1 MKVGERKLTDRLL
14 AVLLTFVMLLG
25 MIPAGIM
32 TVGAVD
38 DQSGTASA
46 LEFSEVK
53 ISEDGKT
60 ASLANTTVTK
70 LDASASPDGTEGWFV
85 GVRMTAPNSMK
96 TAEDFDGV
104 KYRAYSSSNSE
115 QYDEKSFWDDQS
127 SDKDTD
133 DTERYINLYARIDE
147 EMLIDAMLSD
157 EHLVKKNW
165 TFDWD
170 KNGEFEQSLTLEI
183 DASSVSLTS
192 GSVIVYPS
200 NNLGIVSPVTDGIKV
215 DNSVGNVAKL
225 SLEKDIKLEWYKAD
239 ASIGR
244 VSDGWWI
251 GFKVTAPA
259 GFDKDKAQFKDRD
272 NTLIFSKVKDADSED
287 TMTIWQYVDVD
298 RLTKNLTNNLYSRSF
313 RFDWNGDGVFEQVV
327 KFDIDP
333 AKVTLKNADGS
344 QAFPPL
350 GEVKSDYADISG
362 DKTAK
367 VELEYDGTALTWK
380 EINGEK
386 AWYVEASVSAP
397 SYATNAKYNVKNY
410 GDSDYSGYTSASDFT
425 TLSVKITPDIVKTA
439 KDNNEDIVA
448 SWQFDWNGDSKAD
461 QTVTFTIDPADLS
474 LSKKDR
480 DNAYNIVFENNSDTI
495 NQWIGDGTYTNTL
508 IGVENGTKVTYSID
522 PDDSEI
528 AVINSK
534 SGEVTLKKDGK
545 VTVKAAVDGGDF
557 YNPIVR
563 SYTLNIVKVQL
574 EGEFKNANPVM
585 IYGSNGNTFQNA
597 VTIKPENAEK
607 AKDPKYSIFSETDLA
622 GNALPAGSIANI
634 DEKTGEIT
642 YIQRSGKITV
652 KCEVAGNEYYDGF
665 DNAKYVLTILKAD
678 QETLKF
684 EELNDGDKYHT
695 VYDPAGFSG
704 ITVGGGSTNGK
715 LTYSVKE
722 DKEGIIDS
730 LDSDS
735 GKIIFKKAGASVVIT
750 VTMAGNDCYNPTTND
765 VTVTVDKADQ
775 SGFSFKNAKTNVK
788 FNANNNE
795 FALPVADLDVKTKA
809 EPQFSIDQ
817 ESAGLATVDEKG
829 NVKISKPGTIK
840 INAHVDGND
849 CYNEA
854 NCTFELTV
862 ERDEQVISFEHG
874 NRVELIYGTT
884 KYTNTA
890 LFKDVNDKENKG
902 HSSKIEYAIT
912 SNDSKLGVSVD
923 DKGNITFTDS
933 TNRVGSFTVKA
944 TALED
949 DYYLSKSI
957 ECTYTVKYLDTPKN
971 AYTLSGSKSSESNE
985 WYTGDVTVTA
995 RDGYKL
1001 SKSNALKEENE
1012 WTDSL
1017 TYSGDG
1023 SHDSENI
1030 YLKETST
1037 GFITDIID
1045 IDNFKIDSG
1054 IPKADLCFV
1063 ESFVDR
1069 FINNVTFNLFKSATV
1084 NFKADVADETSGVS
1098 SIEIGY
1104 AETLNG
1110 TPTKLKEFKDV
1121 NKNTESVE
1129 CAIPLNSDN
1138 EFVGFVYVK
1147 IVDRAGNEDTVWYNS
1162 GVIVDPVAPGIDT
1175 NWTGNCVVSVDQNDK
1190 SVGIGGTVYRYV
1202 YNTDVTLTVNVTE
1215 KHLYDEI
1222 DSKVKITATKDDV
1235 PYDLKLNGW
1244 DKDNNV
1250 YSNSVTFTDDGTYVV
1265 TIEAKDSAGNES
1277 VYTSARFTVD
1287 KTDPVISTSGA
1298 EGGYYNTDQ
1307 EMKISVSDIDF
1318 VPANS
1323 KVFVNEDE
1331 QTVEW
1336 VQSESDKNTWNIKTP
1351 LKFDTDG
1358 TYNVKVTS
1366 ADLAAHSVTKECG
1379 VIVIDKTK
1387 PEIENV
1393 NYGDDIVV
1401 IDPNSKQSVVGYTL
1415 GSDPGTNI
1423 IYTTSDTIKFDVA
1436 EINFTSANAK
1446 IECDYIDYNGNKSNK
1461 KIDVKFGND
1470 NNGSFKLDSDGYYK
1484 NIKLTVC
1491 DLAGNETVYQFEN
1504 IMINPPAPTFSW
1516 DPNNIVNGGFYN
1528 EDKTVAFGVND
1539 VLFNENNANI
1549 VLTKNGVNVDISDI
1563 HWNQTWNKLL
1573 DEDGVYHLEF
1583 SYANA
1588 IGAKATNSD
1597 DKADKSL
1604 KESVN
1609 ITFTIDKTAPDKLEI
1624 NYSKPVNDKTWTE
1637 ELLKVV
1643 TFGAYNYGDEKLT
1656 VKLTAYDETA
1666 GIDKFVLKYG
1676 RQDNVSDKNAKE
1688 FTKEIKY
1695 SGNEK
1700 TATVEYTFDKEEL
1713 KELQFRGF
1721 ISFVAY
1727 DKVGNSTEYSGDERI
1742 SIVDSISPTCSVS
1755 ILPDF
1760 SYTNDNTLYFEEKA
1774 TISIKVE
1781 EANFYKDDVNVV
1793 VKNLGTSEE
1802 SNPEIKWTSVGDTH
1816 TGVVTIENDGDYVVK
1831 IEYTDRSGNRMDEYE
1846 SAPIHVD
1853 HIAPKISV
1861 AWDPEDNTN
1870 PSIYYQTKERTAEI
1884 TVTEHNFRAEKF
1896 IADITSENVSGACD
1910 VNVVINEDNSK
1921 TVNLNDINRMLQ
1933 DINNWTKN
1941 GDNYTIK
1948 VTFPEAQYNTFK
1960 LNCKD
1965 AVDNAATEYSTRFV
1979 LDETKPSGLDIQYS
1993 TPNSKWEWVDELL
2006 TKITFG
2012 AYDRDK
2018 DNESAKTPLEVTL
2031 TATDITSGIDR
2042 FEWVYVKQNGTS
2054 NSNAPSTDKNN
2065 PNIIKSTDINYLPD
2079 GKAEATFTLNDAE
2092 YRGHIEFTAYD
2103 KAGNSETKSDNES
2116 INIVDSISPTAE
2128 FVYENCVRH
2137 NDDSTVYFEDFATV
2151 GIKINEA
2158 NFYSDDVK
2166 FELYKDGSEITMPN
2180 VSWTSAGDEHK
2191 GMFTISK
2198 GAEYGDGDYSLTVT
2212 YTDRSGNK
2220 MIDATSTIH
2229 IDTVAPKVTVKWDPD
2244 TAVANEKYFST
2255 DRKVTIEVI
2264 EHNFRSDKVNAVIT
2278 ATDVTGKAIATE
2290 KEINKSINEK
2300 LHGNEWTHDGDKHTI
2315 ELTFTEEAQYTF
2327 KLNCADA
2334 VGNEAKEYK
2343 TDFVIDKSV
2352 PTDLEISYSTN
2363 YVDSRILNAITF
2375 GYYNKNRDNALT
2387 VTLEATDLT
2396 SGIDRFEWRYV
2407 KQDGASD
2414 SNLAE
2419 KSGTIVVEQKHLSKD
2434 NKTATVEFTLDD
2446 AEYRGHIEFTAVDKT
2461 ENSNTR
2467 DKDGR
2472 VNIVDST
2479 APKRTVDMNADKA
2492 VLTSNSTY
2500 VEDPKS
2506 VEEGA
2511 NVNLYYNNKADIT
2524 VEIEEANFYP
2534 EDVKLDVTKN
2544 GEKVESPEIK
2554 WTDGIKDKHTGKFTL
2569 SGDGDYSFTLKYAD
2583 RSGNAMPEYKSQNMY
2598 IDTTAPTVTVDWSSK
2613 AEAKNSKY
2621 YSEERTATITVVDH
2635 NFLARNFVST
2645 ITAKD
2650 VTGKDISEAVDVK
2663 AIINYL
2669 SDSESWTTNGD
2680 THTAVVSFS
2689 KDKDKD
2695 AEYTFDFKFSDIVG
2709 NEAEKYKPD
2718 NFVVDH
2724 TAPGNVQ
2731 ITYSKNHVSLF
2742 KKLVNNITF
2751 GYFDRDKNTLTVTL
2765 TTDDITSGVDFFTW
2779 RYVRQDGASDSNADS
2794 TDPKKPNI
2802 IKASND
2808 GSTATATFELKDSEY
2823 RGYIICSATDKAG
2836 NVSAESNESAN
2847 RINIVDSI
2855 DPVFTATLSE
2865 PVRAVNDASLN
2876 DIDSFNLVVTN
2887 ENMEKNSAVYNTSTL
2902 YYNKKAE
2909 VSFSITEANFYA
2921 ENVDVKVNDKDI
2933 STFISDKKEN
2943 DSLSWTGW
2951 QRVDKTDTYKS
2962 TITFNSDGDY
2972 VATMTYTDRSGNEMC
2987 GYTSPRIVVDKTA
3000 PEVYV
3005 YYSTQDAGL
3014 KDTYVHE
3021 LDDENGNSV
3030 KYYDSV
3036 RIATITINEHNF
3048 RPSDVK
3054 VNIKAVNA
3062 AGEPVDV
3069 SSNLYKANIASEWTK
3084 KSPYNMENRPNSRDD
3099 DTYILRLFFMD
3110 DANYTFDISYSDLAS
3125 NTFEG
3130 YKPDHFTVD
3139 KTRPSNFKVKYEE
3152 KVSSAILNAIT
3163 FGYYG
3168 TNVKVTISAEDET
3181 SGINKFT
3188 YEGHNAEGVSSINK
3202 DIMNTAI
3209 SGAEI
3214 KRDGT
3219 VFSTSFIVP
3228 KQTLTELNSFNG
3240 TLKFNA
3246 YDKAENAFERDFE
3259 DNERLVI
3266 DKIAPVCDV
3275 TFDPETS
3282 NNNNI
3287 SYYDG
3292 NFTATIRINEANFY
3306 QEDVDVRVNNTRIT
3320 PTDWTKSGDVWTSHV
3335 SFTDEGSYVLT
3346 VNYTDR
3352 SGNKMTEFKSNEKII
3367 DKTAPVITVSNIKH
3381 ESANN
3386 GDKIG
3391 FTISVTDKNI
3401 ASASCRPSLNV
3412 VVRKADDQGN
3422 MRFETVSI
3430 ALNSP
3435 SVSVN
3440 AAGETVYTY
3449 TVENLD
3455 ADGYYSLTCSVEDY
3469 ANHKV
3474 STIGTPVDN
3483 GGTSNVETVNFSV
3496 NRLGSVFT
3504 VETEHND
3511 KYSGDV
3517 MTNKLNGAY
3526 ANDRVKVVV
3535 KEINVDRVDVDS
3547 DEANKTVVTVN
3558 DGSSSKNIGLVE
3570 DNNYVKNISEVSGA
3584 GGWFETV
3591 YTLDNDCFDHDGTY
3605 SVDILSYDRAN
3616 NRNLNTA
3623 DENAGGTIDF
3633 VLDRTLPVITTNIPM
3648 KNDTDASS
3656 VNASEFN
3663 LDINVADNNLDTITV
3678 NVDGKQVE
3686 LNQIGDNS
3694 YRTVL
3699 AQRSRPYSIDI
3710 NSSDKAGNK
3719 SETYSIDRFTV
3730 STSLFVRWYANTV
3743 LFWGV
3748 IAAVALLFI
3757 LLIIFLIVKRRRTN
3771 DKDEKA
3777 APVTVK
3783 TGKK

>member
-46 LEFSEVK
+46 LEFSNVT

-60 ASLANTTVTK
+60 ASLAKATLTK

-133 DTERYINLYARIDE
+133 DTERYIDLYARVDV
-147 EMLIDAMLSD
+147 EMFIDAMLSD

-192 GSVIVYPS
+192 GGVIVYPS

-215 DNSVGNVAKL
+215 DNSMGNVAKL

-298 RLTKNLTNNLYSRSF
+298 RLTKNLTNNLYTRSF

-333 AKVTLKNADGS
+333 AKVTLINEDKS

-350 GEVKSDYADISG
+350 GEVSSDYADISG
-362 DKTAK
+362 DKTANVK
-367 VELEYDGTALTWK
+367 LEYNGKNLTWK

-386 AWYVEASVSAP
+386 AWYVEASISKPA
-397 SYATNAKYNVKNY
+397 NASNGKYKVKNY
-410 GDSDYSGYTSASDFT
+410 DDADYCKDFKDASDST
-425 TLSVKITPDIVKTA
+425 ILSVKITPNTVKKA

-448 SWQFDWNGDSKAD
+448 SWQFDWNGDSIMD
-461 QTVTFTIDPADLS
+461 QTVTFTIDPADLN

-480 DNAYNIVFENNSDTI
+480 TGIAFNDSSEEIEQWFGDKDYLNS
-495 NQWIGDGTYTNTL
+495 L
-508 IGVENGTKVTYSID
+508 VENSLVETEDKVTYSVSSADSSNADVAKIAEID
-522 PDDSEI
+522 
-528 AVINSK
+528 NNTGK
-534 SGEVTLKKDGK
+534 VTFKGLGK
-545 VTVKAAVDGGDF
+545 VTVTATVEATDF
-557 YNPIVR
+557 YNSFSID
-563 SYTLNIVKVQL
+563 YKLNIVNKPLDGVFSTKVP
-574 EGEFKNANPVM
+574 AA
-585 IYGSNGNTFQNA
+585 ITYGDKNGNKFSNE
-597 VTIKPENAEK
+597 IKMDPEN
-607 AKDPKYSIFSETDLA
+607 PKEANKPVYSIISETDIND
-622 GNALPAGSIANI
+622 NALLEGKHIADINPDSGLISNI
-634 DEKTGEIT
+634 R
-642 YIQRSGKITV
+642 RSGKITV
-652 KCEVAGNEYYDGF
+652 QCEVEANNYYKGF
-665 DNAKYVLTILKAD
+665 TAKYVLQINKANQAELSINNSTD
-678 QETLKF
+678 DKF
-684 EELNDGDKYHT
+684 NT
-695 VYDPAGFSG
+695 VYSPSGFL
-704 ITVGGGSTNGK
+704 IKVGGGSTNGDI
-715 LTYSVKE
+715 TYAVKE
-722 DKEGIIDS
+722 DENGIVDVKS
-730 LDSDS
+730 LKQND
-735 GKIIFKKAGASVVIT
+735 GTIIFTKAGTAEIT
-750 VTMAGNDCYNPTTND
+750 VTMAGDDCYNPVSKD
-765 VTVTVDKADQ
+765 ITVNVSKADQ
-775 SGFSFKNAKTNVK
+775 SNFKFTKDSDTVTFNENKNEYTVSVAGILSGKT
-788 FNANNNE
+788 
-795 FALPVADLDVKTKA
+795 A
-809 EPQFSIDQ
+809 EFSIDQ

-829 NVKISKPGTIK
+829 NVKINQPGTIK

-862 ERDEQVISFEHG
+862 EKDEQVISFEHG
-874 NRVELIYGTT
+874 EDDNNGKSVELIYGTT
-884 KYTNTA
+884 EYTNKA
-890 LFKDVNDKENKG
+890 SFVDNDKKFNKG
-902 HSSKIEYAIT
+902 HVKNDDSTKNYITYAIS

-923 DKGNITFTDS
+923 SDGKITFADS
-933 TNRVGSFTVKA
+933 KNCVGSFTVTA
-944 TALED
+944 TAEGD
-949 DYYLSKSI
+949 DYYKTVSTK
-957 ECTYTVKYLDTPKN
+957 CKYTVKYLVTPEK
-971 AYTLSGSKSSESNE
+971 AYTLSGTKSSESNE

-995 RDGYKL
+995 RDGYTL
-1001 SKSNALKEENE
+1001 SKSNALAGNTWEN
-1012 WTDSL
+1012 SL

-1037 GFITDIID
+1037 GFITDIVEID
-1045 IDNFKIDSG
+1045 AFKIDTSAPVVTKFG
-1054 IPKADLCFV
+1054 IDDD
-1063 ESFVDR
+1063 SFVKKI
-1069 FINNVTFNLFKSATV
+1069 INQVTFHLFKSDVIFTATV
-1084 NFKADVADETSGVS
+1084 TD
-1098 SIEIGY
+1098 
-1104 AETLNG
+1104 
-1110 TPTKLKEFKDV
+1110 LKENVDRVSGASSVKIEYAKTRDGEKQLLSELTIDDTNKQQSNVDVSVTLPLKDKKDFAGFIFVTVKDV
-1121 NKNTESVE
+1121 
-1129 CAIPLNSDN
+1129 
-1138 EFVGFVYVK
+1138 
-1147 IVDRAGNEDTVWYNS
+1147 AGNEKTICYDPY
-1162 GVIVDPVAPGIDT
+1162 VIVDKKPPEIKVDWNKDYVAQLDG
-1175 NWTGNCVVSVDQNDK
+1175 QNK
-1190 SVGIGGTVYRYV
+1190 SVSEGKTPDRYI
-1202 YNTDVTLTVNVTE
+1202 YAADVNLSVSILE
-1215 KHLYDEI
+1215 DYLYDEA
-1222 DSKVKITATKDDV
+1222 SSYFTITATKDGENYPISLGNWEHSDE
-1235 PYDLKLNGW
+1235 PGNE
-1244 DKDNNV
+1244 
-1250 YSNSVTFTDDGTYVV
+1250 YSNSIKFTEDGTYSV
-1265 TIEAKDSAGNES
+1265 TITAKDTAGNES
-1277 VYTSARFTVD
+1277 IYTTPSKFT
-1287 KTDPVISTSGA
+1287 
-1298 EGGYYNTDQ
+1298 
-1307 EMKISVSDIDF
+1307 IDTT
-1318 VPANS
+1318 N
-1323 KVFVNEDE
+1323 
-1331 QTVEW
+1331 
-1336 VQSESDKNTWNIKTP
+1336 
-1351 LKFDTDG
+1351 
-1358 TYNVKVTS
+1358 
-1366 ADLAAHSVTKECG
+1366 
-1379 VIVIDKTK
+1379 
-1387 PEIENV
+1387 PEVENV
-1393 NYGDDIVV
+1393 NYGDDIVI

-1415 GSDPGTNI
+1415 GSNPGTNI

-1446 IECDYIDYNGNKSNK
+1446 IECDYTDYNGASSDKELV
-1461 KIDVKFGND
+1461 VKFEKD
-1470 NNGSFKLDSDGYYK
+1470 NHGSFKLDSDGYYR
-1484 NIKLTVC
+1484 NIKLTVY

-1504 IMINPPAPTFSW
+1504 IMINPPAPKFSW

-1528 EDKTVAFGVND
+1528 EDKTVAFEVND

-1549 VLTKNGVNVDISDI
+1549 VLIENGVNVDISNI
-1563 HWNQTWNKLL
+1563 HWNPETKDSETWNKLL

-1637 ELLKVV
+1637 ELLKTV

-1656 VKLTAYDETA
+1656 VKLTASDETA
-1666 GIDKFVLKYG
+1666 GIDKFVLKYD
-1676 RQDNVSDKNAKE
+1676 RQDNVSDKNAKD
-1688 FTKEIKY
+1688 FSKEIKY

-1700 TATVEYTFDKEEL
+1700 NATVEYTFDKEEL

-1727 DKVGNSTEYSGDERI
+1727 DKAGNSTEYSGDERI
-1742 SIVDSISPTCSVS
+1742 SIVDSISPKCKVS

-1760 SYTNDNTLYFEEKA
+1760 SYTKDNTLYFKEKA
-1774 TISIKVE
+1774 TASIEFE
-1781 EANFYKDDVNVV
+1781 EANFYEDDVNVV
-1793 VKNLGTSEE
+1793 VKNLVTSEE
-1802 SNPEIKWTSVGDTH
+1802 SNPEIKWNSVGDKH

-1831 IEYTDRSGNRMDEYE
+1831 IKYTDRSGNEMGEYK

-1853 HIAPKISV
+1853 HIAPEISV
-1861 AWDPEDNTN
+1861 KWTPEDNTDVEN
-1870 PSIYYQTKERTAEI
+1870 KYYQAVSRTAEI

-1896 IADITSENVSGACD
+1896 IADITSEDANGACD
-1910 VNVVINEDNSK
+1910 VNVVINGDNSK
-1921 TVNLNDINRMLQ
+1921 TVNLKDINSMLQ
-1933 DINNWTKN
+1933 KEENWVHN
-1941 GDNYTIK
+1941 GDRHTIK

-1965 AVDNAATEYSTRFV
+1965 AVDNEETEEYITEFI
-1979 LDETKPSGLDIQYS
+1979 LDGTKPSGLNIQYS
-1993 TPNSKWEWVDELL
+1993 TPNMTWVDELL

-2042 FEWVYVKQNGTS
+2042 FEWVYVKQDGTS
-2054 NSNAPSTDKNN
+2054 ESNAASTDKNN
-2065 PNIIKSTDINYLPD
+2065 PNVIKSSEIDYD
-2079 GKAEATFTLNDAE
+2079 GSTAKATFTLNDAE
-2092 YRGHIEFTAYD
+2092 YRGHIEFFAYD
-2103 KAGNSETKSDNES
+2103 KAGNGEKKSDDGRV
-2116 INIVDSISPTAE
+2116 NIVDLVAPDAKIK
-2128 FVYENCVRH
+2128 YEDCIKYE
-2137 NDDSTVYFEDFATV
+2137 DDNTVFFIDEA
-2151 GIKINEA
+2151 KINVIVDEA
-2158 NFYSDDVK
+2158 NFYSDDVV
-2166 FELYKDGSEITMPN
+2166 FELLKDGSKIAMPQ
-2180 VSWTSAGDEHK
+2180 VSWTSDGDVHT
-2191 GMFTISK
+2191 GSFTIPA
-2198 GAEYGDGDYSLTVT
+2198 GEEYGDGDYSLTVK

-2220 MIDATSTIH
+2220 MIDVTSAPIH
-2229 IDTVAPKVTVKWDPD
+2229 VDSTNPEMSVVWTPNDNTNSSENYIKSGSRTAKITVT
-2244 TAVANEKYFST
+2244 
-2255 DRKVTIEVI
+2255 
-2264 EHNFRSDKVNAVIT
+2264 EHNFRAEKVT
-2278 ATDVTGKAIATE
+2278 ADINVVDVTGAVLG
-2290 KEINKSINEK
+2290 EINVKVNGEKTVNIKYENEK
-2300 LHGNEWTHDGDKHTI
+2300 FDINSILQDSSNWVHDNDKHTI
-2315 ELTFTEEAQYTF
+2315 ELTFLTEAQYDKF
-2327 KLNCADA
+2327 VLKCNDA
-2334 VGNEAKEYK
+2334 VDYA
-2343 TDFVIDKSV
+2343 TDYETKFILDGTNPDPNS
-2352 PTDLEISYSTN
+2352 LGISYSTQRGDWWETVIN
-2363 YVDSRILNAITF
+2363 SITF
-2375 GYYNKNRDNALT
+2375 KLFAYNRSSEKLT
-2387 VTLEATDLT
+2387 VMLKASDIT

-2407 KQDGASD
+2407 KQDGASTA
-2414 SNLAE
+2414 NLPEA
-2419 KSGTIVVEQKHLSKD
+2419 SGTIKVNADNLSEDK
-2434 NKTATVEFTLDD
+2434 NTATVKFTLDD
-2446 AEYRGHIEFTAVDKT
+2446 AEYRGHIEFTV
-2461 ENSNTR
+2461 
-2467 DKDGR
+2467 
-2472 VNIVDST
+2472 
-2479 APKRTVDMNADKA
+2479 
-2492 VLTSNSTY
+2492 
-2500 VEDPKS
+2500 
-2506 VEEGA
+2506 
-2511 NVNLYYNNKADIT
+2511 
-2524 VEIEEANFYP
+2524 F
-2534 EDVKLDVTKN
+2534 
-2544 GEKVESPEIK
+2544 
-2554 WTDGIKDKHTGKFTL
+2554 
-2569 SGDGDYSFTLKYAD
+2569 
-2583 RSGNAMPEYKSQNMY
+2583 
-2598 IDTTAPTVTVDWSSK
+2598 
-2613 AEAKNSKY
+2613 
-2621 YSEERTATITVVDH
+2621 
-2635 NFLARNFVST
+2635 
-2645 ITAKD
+2645 
-2650 VTGKDISEAVDVK
+2650 
-2663 AIINYL
+2663 
-2669 SDSESWTTNGD
+2669 
-2680 THTAVVSFS
+2680 
-2689 KDKDKD
+2689 
-2695 AEYTFDFKFSDIVG
+2695 
-2709 NEAEKYKPD
+2709 
-2718 NFVVDH
+2718 
-2724 TAPGNVQ
+2724 
-2731 ITYSKNHVSLF
+2731 
-2742 KKLVNNITF
+2742 
-2751 GYFDRDKNTLTVTL
+2751 
-2765 TTDDITSGVDFFTW
+2765 
-2779 RYVRQDGASDSNADS
+2779 
-2794 TDPKKPNI
+2794 
-2802 IKASND
+2802 
-2808 GSTATATFELKDSEY
+2808 
-2823 RGYIICSATDKAG
+2823 DKAG
-2836 NVSAESNESAN
+2836 NSIATSDNN
-2847 RINIVDSI
+2847 RINIVDSTK
-2855 DPVFTATLSE
+2855 PTYTAEVSK
-2865 PVRAVNDASLN
+2865 PVRAVDKDFNDLDLETLN
-2876 DIDSFNLVVTN
+2876 LFVDNINTNADS
-2887 ENMEKNSAVYNTSTL
+2887 YDGQTL
-2902 YYNKKAE
+2902 YYGPNVTAT
-2909 VSFSITEANFYA
+2909 VTLTITEANFYA

-2962 TITFNSDGDY
+2962 TITFNADGDY
-2972 VATMTYTDRSGNEMC
+2972 VATMAYTDRSGNVMS
-2987 GYTSPRIVVDKTA
+2987 GYTSPRIIVDKTA
-3000 PEVYV
+3000 PEVSV

-3014 KDTYVHE
+3014 KDTYVYE
-3021 LDDENGNSV
+3021 LDDENGNPV

-3062 AGEPVDV
+3062 AGEPVNI
-3069 SSNLYKANIASEWTK
+3069 SSNLDKANIASEWAK

-3130 YKPDHFTVD
+3130 YKPDRFTVD
-3139 KTRPSNFKVKYEE
+3139 THEPTNFKVKYEE

-3168 TNVKVTISAEDET
+3168 TNVKVTISANDET
-3181 SGINKFT
+3181 SGVNRFE
-3188 YEGHNAEGVSSINK
+3188 YEGVLAEGVSGINEKILRDSIS
-3202 DIMNTAI
+3202 A
-3209 SGAEI
+3209 AEI
-3214 KRDGT
+3214 KREGT

-3228 KQTLTELNSFNG
+3228 KETLTSLNSFNG

-3275 TFDPETS
+3275 TFDPEIS

-3352 SGNKMTEFKSNEKII
+3352 SGNKMTEYKSNEKII
-3367 DKTAPVITVSNIKH
+3367 DKTEPVITVSNIKH

-3412 VVRKADDQGN
+3412 VVRKADDQGK

-3435 SVSVN
+3435 AVSVN

-3757 LLIIFLIVKRRRTN
+3757 LLIIFLIVKRRRNN

>member
-46 LEFSEVK
+46 LESSKVT

-60 ASLANTTVTK
+60 ASLENAAVTK

-96 TAEDFDGV
+96 TAEDFEGV
-104 KYRAYSSSNSE
+104 KYREYSTADSE
-115 QYDEKSFWDDQS
+115 QYDEYSFWDNQS
-127 SDKDTD
+127 SEKDTD
-133 DTERYINLYARIDE
+133 DTERYIDLYARIDE
-147 EMLIDAMLSD
+147 EMLIDAMLAD
-157 EHLVKKNW
+157 EHLIKKSW

-183 DASSVSLTS
+183 DASTISLKS
-192 GSVIVYPS
+192 GDVEVYPS

-215 DNSVGNVAKL
+215 DKLVGNIAKL
-225 SLEKDIKLEWYKAD
+225 SLEKAIELKWYKAD

-244 VSDGWWI
+244 SSDGWWI
-251 GFKVTAPA
+251 GFAVTAPA
-259 GFDKDKAQFKDRD
+259 GFDTAKAQFKDGS
-272 NTLIFSKVKDADSED
+272 NTLSFNEVKDDGSDD
-287 TMTIWQYVDVD
+287 TMTIWQYVNVE
-298 RLTKNLTNNLYSRSF
+298 RLSNGIFSRSF

-327 KFDIDP
+327 RFDIDP
-333 AKVTLKNADGS
+333 AKVTLKNADGT

-350 GEVKSDYADISG
+350 GEVSSDYADISG
-362 DKTAK
+362 DKTAE
-367 VELEYDGTALTWK
+367 VELKYDGTALTWT
-380 EINGEK
+380 ENNGEK
-386 AWYVEASVSAP
+386 AWYVETSVAKPAYASD
-397 SYATNAKYNVKNY
+397 AKYRVKNY
-410 GDSDYSGYTSASDFT
+410 LASDYDKFEPVSDLT
-425 TLSVKITPDIVKTA
+425 TLSVKITPKTIETA

-461 QTVTFTIDPADLS
+461 QTVTFTIDPAKLN

-480 DNAYNIVFENNSDTI
+480 DHADNIVFENNSDTI
-495 NQWIGDGTYTNTL
+495 KQWIGDGTYTNTL
-508 IGVENGTKVTYSID
+508 IVENGTKVTYSID
-522 PDDSEI
+522 PADSDI
-528 AVINSK
+528 AVINSE

-545 VTVKAAVDGGDF
+545 VTVKATVDGGDF

-585 IYGSNGNTFQNA
+585 IYGTKGNTFQNT
-597 VTIKPENAEK
+597 VTIKPENAKNAE
-607 AKDPKYSIFSETDLA
+607 DPKYSIVSETDLE
-622 GNALPAGSIANI
+622 GNALPAGSIAII
-634 DEKTGEIT
+634 DEKTGEISG
-642 YIQRSGKITV
+642 IQRSGRIEV
-652 KCEVAGNEYYDGF
+652 KCEVAGNKYYDGF
-665 DNAKYVLTILKAD
+665 DNAGYVLQINKAD
-678 QETLKF
+678 QEALKF
-684 EELNDGDKYHT
+684 ENLNDGDKYHT
-695 VYDPAGFSG
+695 VYDPDGFSG
-704 ITVGGGSTNGK
+704 ITIGGGSTNGK

-730 LDSDS
+730 IDSDS
-735 GKIIFKKAGASVVIT
+735 GKIIFKKAGASVDIT
-750 VTMAGNDCYNPTTND
+750 VTMAGNDCYNPTSNN

-775 SGFSFKNAKTNVK
+775 SNFKFTKDSDTVT
-788 FNANNNE
+788 FNENDNKYKVSVE
-795 FALPVADLDVKTKA
+795 GILSG
-809 EPQFSIDQ
+809 EPAQFSIDTDCN
-817 ESAGLATVDEKG
+817 SLATVDADSGE
-829 NVKISKPGTIK
+829 VSILKPGTIK

-854 NCTFELTV
+854 DCTFELTV
-862 ERDEQVISFEHG
+862 KKDEQKISFKNG
-874 NRVELIYGTT
+874 NDISITYGT
-884 KYTNTA
+884 KEYTNEA
-890 LFKDVNDKENKG
+890 LFTVVDGEENYG
-902 HSSKIEYAIT
+902 HSSKGITYAIS

-923 DKGNITFTDS
+923 KNGKISFTDS
-933 TNRVGSFTVKA
+933 DNRVGSFTVKA

-949 DYYLSKSI
+949 DYYNSVST
-957 ECTYTVKYLDTPKN
+957 ECTYTVKYLDTPEN
-971 AYTLSGSKSSESNE
+971 AYTLSGKKSSESNE

-995 RDGYKL
+995 LDGYKL

-1023 SHDSENI
+1023 LHDSENV

-1037 GFITDIID
+1037 GFITDIIA
-1045 IDNFKIDSG
+1045 IDAFKIDTAKPNAKDLK
-1054 IPKADLCFV
+1054 INEKPFIVKALDQ
-1063 ESFVDR
+1063 
-1069 FINNVTFNLFKSATV
+1069 VTFHLFKLNSVTFGAEIS
-1084 NFKADVADETSGVS
+1084 DETSGIS
-1098 SIEIGY
+1098 S
-1104 AETLNG
+1104 
-1110 TPTKLKEFKDV
+1110 
-1121 NKNTESVE
+1121 
-1129 CAIPLNSDN
+1129 
-1138 EFVGFVYVK
+1138 VK
-1147 IVDRAGNEDTVWYNS
+1147 IERADTVNGERKLLGEFNKINEKEKSVNVDIPVDNGNDFAGFIFVTVTDCAGNENTVRYDPY
-1162 GVIVDPVAPGIDT
+1162 VIVDNLAPDIDT
-1175 NWTGNCVVSVDQNDK
+1175 TTTGELNAIVDKDNNP
-1190 SVGIGGTVYRYV
+1190 IGASGNPDRYIYR
-1202 YNTDVTLTVNVTE
+1202 TDVRFAVNITE
-1215 KHLYDEI
+1215 NHLYD
-1222 DSKVKITATKDDV
+1222 DVNSYFVITAAKDGTS
-1235 PYDLKLNGW
+1235 YDLNLGEW
-1244 DKDNNV
+1244 DKTGNV
-1250 YSNSVTFTDDGTYVV
+1250 YSNSVSFTEDGTYVV
-1265 TIEAKDSAGNES
+1265 TITAKDIVGNEAS
-1277 VYTSARFTVD
+1277 TYTSAKITVD
-1287 KTDPVISTSGA
+1287 KTSPEIEFNFDENGIANGK
-1298 EGGYYNTDQ
+1298 YYNTDKK
-1307 EMKISVSDIDF
+1307 EMGISVSDVNFD
-1318 VPANS
+1318 PSNS
-1323 KVFVNEDE
+1323 KVFINDTE

-1336 VQSESDKNTWNIKTP
+1336 VQSESDKNTWNIKTL

-1358 TYNVKVTS
+1358 VYKVRVQS
-1366 ADLAAHSVTKECG
+1366 IDLAGNKTVAG
-1379 VIVIDKTK
+1379 YADIVIDTTN
-1387 PEIENV
+1387 PEVENV
-1393 NYGDDIVV
+1393 NYGDDIVI
-1401 IDPNSKQSVVGYTL
+1401 IDPNSKQAVVGYTL

-1423 IYTTSDTIKFDVA
+1423 IYTTSNTIKFDVA

-1446 IECDYIDYNGNKSNK
+1446 IECDYTDYNGNKSDK
-1461 KIDVKFGND
+1461 KIDVKFD

-1484 NIKLTVC
+1484 NIKLTVY
-1491 DLAGNETVYQFEN
+1491 DLAGNETVYQFED

-1528 EDKTVAFGVND
+1528 VDKTVTFGVND

-1549 VLTKNGVNVDISDI
+1549 VLTKNGENVDISDI
-1563 HWNQTWNKLL
+1563 HWDKTWNKLL

-1588 IGAKATNSD
+1588 IGVKATNSD
-1597 DKADKSL
+1597 DNADKSL

-1609 ITFTIDKTAPDKLEI
+1609 ITFTIDKTAPDKDELKI
-1624 NYSKPVNDKTWTE
+1624 NYSTPNNKWEWVDD
-1637 ELLKVV
+1637 LLGKI
-1643 TFGAYNYGDEKLT
+1643 TFGAYNYGDKKLT
-1656 VKLTAYDETA
+1656 VNLTAYDKTA
-1666 GIDKFVLKYG
+1666 GIDKFVLKYD

-1713 KELQFRGF
+1713 KNLQFRGF

-1727 DKVGNSTEYSGDERI
+1727 DKAGNYTEYADNEHI

-1755 ILPDF
+1755 IIPDF
-1760 SYTNDNTLYFEEKA
+1760 SYTGDNTLYFKEKA
-1774 TISIKVE
+1774 TVSIEVE
-1781 EANFYKDDVNVV
+1781 EANFYEKNINVV
-1793 VKNLGTSEE
+1793 VENLGTSEK
-1802 SNPEIKWTSVGDTH
+1802 SNPEIKWNSVGDTH
-1816 TGVVTIENDGDYVVK
+1816 TGIFTIENDGDYVVK
-1831 IEYTDRSGNRMDEYE
+1831 IKYTDKSGNIMTDGSGNIMDEYE

-1853 HIAPKISV
+1853 HIAPEISV
-1861 AWDPEDNTN
+1861 KWTPEDNKDA
-1870 PSIYYQTKERTAEI
+1870 SDKYYQAASRTAEI

-1896 IADITSENVSGACD
+1896 IADITSEDVSGVCD
-1910 VNVVINEDNSK
+1910 VNVVINGDNSK
-1921 TVNLNDINRMLQ
+1921 TVNLKDINSMLQ

-1960 LNCKD
+1960 LSCKD
-1965 AVDNAATEYSTRFV
+1965 AVDNAAKEYSTEFI
-1979 LDETKPSGLDIQYS
+1979 LDETKPSGLNIQYS
-1993 TPNSKWEWVDELL
+1993 TPNMTWKEELL
-2006 TKITFG
+2006 EKITFG
-2012 AYDRDK
+2012 AYNHSSEK
-2018 DNESAKTPLEVTL
+2018 LTVTL
-2031 TATDITSGIDR
+2031 TASDITSGIDR
-2042 FEWVYVKQNGTS
+2042 FEWRYVKQDGTS
-2054 NSNAPSTDKNN
+2054 DSNAASTDKNN
-2065 PNIIKSTDINYLPD
+2065 PNVIKSSDITYSPD
-2079 GKAEATFTLNDAE
+2079 GKTAEAIFTLDDAE
-2092 YRGHIEFTAYD
+2092 YRGHIEFIAYD
-2103 KAGNSETKSDNES
+2103 KAGNSEKKSDDGRV
-2116 INIVDSISPTAE
+2116 NIVDSVAPDAKIE
-2128 FVYENCVRH
+2128 YEDCIRYEEDN
-2137 NDDSTVYFEDFATV
+2137 TVFFKNEA
-2151 GIKINEA
+2151 KINVIVDEA
-2158 NFYSDDVK
+2158 NFYSNNVV
-2166 FELYKDGSEITMPN
+2166 FELLKDGSKNEMPQ
-2180 VSWTSAGDEHK
+2180 VSWTSDGDIHT
-2191 GMFTISK
+2191 GSFTIPA
-2198 GAEYGDGDYSLTVT
+2198 GEEYGDGDYSLTVK
-2212 YTDRSGNK
+2212 YTDRSGNE
-2220 MIDATSTIH
+2220 MIDVTSAPIH
-2229 IDTVAPKVTVKWDPD
+2229 VDSTNPEISVVWTPNDNTNSSENYIKSGSRTAKITVT
-2244 TAVANEKYFST
+2244 
-2255 DRKVTIEVI
+2255 
-2264 EHNFRSDKVNAVIT
+2264 EHNFRAEKVAADINAVDVSGVALGEIKVKVNGDKTVNI
-2278 ATDVTGKAIATE
+2278 KYENE
-2290 KEINKSINEK
+2290 KFDINKILSDSTN
-2300 LHGNEWTHDGDKHTI
+2300 WVHDNDKHTI
-2315 ELTFTEEAQYTF
+2315 ELTFLTEAQYDKF
-2327 KLNCADA
+2327 ILNCADA
-2334 VGNEAKEYK
+2334 VNYTAGYETKFILDGTNP
-2343 TDFVIDKSV
+2343 DN
-2352 PTDLEISYSTN
+2352 LGISYSTQRGSSWQDVIN
-2363 YVDSRILNAITF
+2363 SITF
-2375 GYYNKNRDNALT
+2375 GMFAYNRSSEKLT
-2387 VTLEATDLT
+2387 VTLKASDIT

-2419 KSGTIVVEQKHLSKD
+2419 KSGTIVVEQKHLSND

-2446 AEYRGHIEFTAVDKT
+2446 AEYRGHIEFTV
-2461 ENSNTR
+2461 
-2467 DKDGR
+2467 
-2472 VNIVDST
+2472 
-2479 APKRTVDMNADKA
+2479 
-2492 VLTSNSTY
+2492 
-2500 VEDPKS
+2500 
-2506 VEEGA
+2506 
-2511 NVNLYYNNKADIT
+2511 
-2524 VEIEEANFYP
+2524 F
-2534 EDVKLDVTKN
+2534 
-2544 GEKVESPEIK
+2544 
-2554 WTDGIKDKHTGKFTL
+2554 
-2569 SGDGDYSFTLKYAD
+2569 
-2583 RSGNAMPEYKSQNMY
+2583 
-2598 IDTTAPTVTVDWSSK
+2598 
-2613 AEAKNSKY
+2613 
-2621 YSEERTATITVVDH
+2621 
-2635 NFLARNFVST
+2635 
-2645 ITAKD
+2645 
-2650 VTGKDISEAVDVK
+2650 
-2663 AIINYL
+2663 
-2669 SDSESWTTNGD
+2669 
-2680 THTAVVSFS
+2680 
-2689 KDKDKD
+2689 
-2695 AEYTFDFKFSDIVG
+2695 
-2709 NEAEKYKPD
+2709 
-2718 NFVVDH
+2718 
-2724 TAPGNVQ
+2724 
-2731 ITYSKNHVSLF
+2731 
-2742 KKLVNNITF
+2742 
-2751 GYFDRDKNTLTVTL
+2751 
-2765 TTDDITSGVDFFTW
+2765 
-2779 RYVRQDGASDSNADS
+2779 
-2794 TDPKKPNI
+2794 
-2802 IKASND
+2802 
-2808 GSTATATFELKDSEY
+2808 
-2823 RGYIICSATDKAG
+2823 DKAG
-2836 NVSAESNESAN
+2836 NSIATSDNN
-2847 RINIVDSI
+2847 RINIVDSTK
-2855 DPVFTATLSE
+2855 PTYTAEVSK
-2865 PVRAVNDASLN
+2865 PVRAVGKDSKDLDLETLN
-2876 DIDSFNLVVTN
+2876 RSVNNIFIDEDYDETFYYDKDTLKSVT
-2887 ENMEKNSAVYNTSTL
+2887 
-2902 YYNKKAE
+2902 
-2909 VSFSITEANFYA
+2909 FSIKEANFYP
-2921 ENVDVKVNDKDI
+2921 EYVKVSYTLNGGEDIPLNVEWSKD
-2933 STFISDKKEN
+2933 SEKADTHTATV
-2943 DSLSWTGW
+2943 SLDG
-2951 QRVDKTDTYKS
+2951 Y
-2962 TITFNSDGDY
+2962 SDGDY
-2972 VATMTYTDRSGNEMC
+2972 VVKMTYTDRSGNVMFD
-2987 GYTSPRIVVDKTA
+2987 YRSPKLVIDTTKPLINVFYSSSDNSEEDDKFIT
-3000 PEVYV
+3000 
-3005 YYSTQDAGL
+3005 
-3014 KDTYVHE
+3014 
-3021 LDDENGNSV
+3021 ENGNDVYYYKYPRHAQV
-3030 KYYDSV
+3030 K
-3036 RIATITINEHNF
+3036 ITEHNF
-3048 RPSDVK
+3048 RPSDVN
-3054 VNIKAVNA
+3054 VTVTAVNA
-3062 AGEPVDV
+3062 AGEKV
-3069 SSNLYKANIASEWTK
+3069 KI
-3084 KSPYNMENRPNSRDD
+3084 RNSAGELIDLDATYHARAIGNWVNDKTAKD
-3099 DTYILRLFFMD
+3099 GDTYVMDFEFID

-3125 NTFEG
+3125 NVPEKEYETD
-3130 YKPDHFTVD
+3130 YFTVD
-3139 KTRPSNFKVKYEE
+3139 KTRPTNFKVKYEE

-3181 SGINKFT
+3181 SGVNRFD
-3188 YEGHNAEGVSSINK
+3188 YEGVLADGVSGINEKILRESIF
-3202 DIMNTAI
+3202 A
-3209 SGAEI
+3209 AEI

-3228 KQTLTELNSFNG
+3228 KETLTALNSFNG

-3246 YDKAENAFERDFE
+3246 YDKANNSIEVE
-3259 DNERLVI
+3259 DDERLVI

-3455 ADGYYSLTCSVEDY
+3455 SDGYYSLTCSVEDY

-3535 KEINVDRVDVDS
+3535 KEINVDRVGVDS

-3678 NVDGKQVE
+3678 NIDGKQAE
-3686 LNQIGDNS
+3686 LEQIGDNS

-3719 SETYSIDRFTV
+3719 SETYSVDRFTV

-3757 LLIIFLIVKRRRTN
+3757 LLIIFLIVKRRKNN